1 MEVGVSLGGFIHQ
14 PRTGARGRGM
24 QRSGPA
30 LHNDNDASQRKA
42 SVRCPRSVLVSFLFC
57 SVYSIILYSLYFVR
71 SFRPSVAEQTGK
83 EDRTR
88 PSRPSEPVQSGKI
101 SEGEGSQ
108 PQATSKRAGEWWG
121 SNNSNRAAA
130 VVTAALSPASLTRAL
145 VLLCS
150 AVAPPGRAVG

>member
-83 EDRTR
+83 EVSNPTIPTIRA
-88 PSRPSEPVQSGKI
+88 
-101 SEGEGSQ
+101 SQ
-108 PQATSKRAGEWWG
+108 VK
-121 SNNSNRAAA
+121 
-130 VVTAALSPASLTRAL
+130 
-145 VLLCS
+145 
-150 AVAPPGRAVG
+150 